1 VPYAGAI
8 RAQGRTPAEVQAAIV
23 AALKDRAL
31 EPQAVVTLAD
41 QRASLCLAMGLDHSA
56 SPQVRAESAFSTRL
70 HARGLRSPSYDLW
83 VVLERNGR
91 RETVPFGA
99 PIYEPQNNIYVR
111 PRDTIFIY
119 TEPQT
124 FLAFGATGSQAASS
138 GGNNRQFTFGGL
150 ATFACRRDR

>member
-41 QRASLCLAMGLDHSA
+41 QRASLMGLDHSA
-56 SPQVRAESAFSTRL
+56 SPQVRAESASSTRL
-70 HARGLRSPSYDLW
+70 HARGLRSPGYDLW

-99 PIYEPQNNIYVR
+99 PIYEPQK
-111 PRDTIFIY
+111 
-119 TEPQT
+119 
-124 FLAFGATGSQAASS
+124 
-138 GGNNRQFTFGGL
+138 
-150 ATFACRRDR
+150 